1 MTNEYAP
8 DTVSPPGETLRE
20 ILEEWTAQEVRRRCG
35 LQPVHLAKLQ
45 SGEARFDDDVIRCLG
60 NLFPDVRASFWRARE
75 RAYRAWLE
83 REASYDAD
91 R

>member
-35 LQPVHLAKLQ
+35 LQPTHLDRLL
-45 SGEARFDDDVIRCLG
+45 SGEARFTEHVIRCLG
-60 NLFPDVRASFWRARE
+60 RLFPDVPASFWRARE

-83 REASYDAD
+83 SEIGHDAD